1 MTENDEKSAFFFTCA
16 NRLRRLLCIFATQI
30 PKARQNL
37 LNIYHHAGKQKRS
50 YPIQN
55 HRQLSSQPLPPLDTR
70 RPGWCVQQRA
80 LRQGLGMSA
89 IPKKTR
95 RKPEGKDSPSD
106 PSAVPTGKQDFCT
119 IARCGKKAENLLFL
133 FHANQQLTFCK
144 FIVKTSYIIVSQC
157 FTKYITCRWNCFC
170 LIDEW
175 QL

>member
-1 MTENDEKSAFFFTCA
+1 MTENDEKSAFFYTCA

-95 RKPEGKDSPSD
+95 RKPEGKDSPSNPFGCTD
-106 PSAVPTGKQDFCT
+106 GETGFLHDCPMW
-119 IARCGKKAENLLFL
+119 KKSRKPAFL